1 MTYEEAILAARG
13 NLKLCHACPVCNGI
27 ACKNTIPGPGS
38 KGTGTVAPRNY
49 NAWQEIYLNLDTI
62 AENRGVDTSLELFGE
77 KFALPVFAAPIAA
90 VEGHYSPYYNE
101 FDYTETLAKGCREAG
116 IAAFTG
122 DGLNRDFF
130 NAGCAA
136 LEKSGFSVPTVKP
149 WHKELVFEK
158 IDQAKASGAKA
169 ICMDIDA
176 SGLPFLK
183 SMTPPSGPKS
193 VAELREFAQRA
204 EVPFILK
211 GIMTPEG
218 AKKAI
223 EAGAGGIVVSNHGGR
238 VLDHTPATAWV
249 LPEIVEAVEGKIPV
263 FVDGGIRTGHD
274 IFKALALGAK
284 AVLIGRPFVVA
295 AYGGQEEGIAAYVRK
310 LQSELAD
317 CMAMTGCATLA
328 DIDRSCIYNG

>member
-1 MTYEEAILAARG
+1 MTYAEAIQNARG

-49 NAWQEIYLNLDTI
+49 NAWQEIYLNMDTI

-77 KFALPVFAAPIAA
+77 KFSLPVFAAPIAA

-158 IDQAKASGAKA
+158 IDQAKASGAKLIA
-169 ICMDIDA
+169 MDIDA
-176 SGLPFLK
+176 SGLHFLK
-183 SMTPPSGPKS
+183 AMTPPSGP
-193 VAELREFAQRA
+193 
-204 EVPFILK
+204 
-211 GIMTPEG
+211 
-218 AKKAI
+218 
-223 EAGAGGIVVSNHGGR
+223 
-238 VLDHTPATAWV
+238 
-249 LPEIVEAVEGKIPV
+249 
-263 FVDGGIRTGHD
+263 
-274 IFKALALGAK
+274 
-284 AVLIGRPFVVA
+284 
-295 AYGGQEEGIAAYVRK
+295 
-310 LQSELAD
+310 
-317 CMAMTGCATLA
+317 
-328 DIDRSCIYNG
+328 